1 MSRRLV
7 LALSTA
13 GVAGLLVTFTL
24 AVFVHGYGPVPW
36 WRLTLDLGVGAS
48 FLGAGL
54 IAWWRR
60 PNNAVGRLLM
70 AAGFAFVAGAALS
83 YVESPVTY
91 TVHWLESS
99 VYLAILVQLLFA
111 FPSGRMSSRLERV
124 LCTAAYVDAVFGSLT
139 ILIFVDPRTRGLPQ
153 GLNLLLLFP
162 NQQLFN
168 LADSV
173 LISITVAL
181 TLVIL
186 AVFVRRWG
194 RASAPARRII
204 APVGWSLA
212 SVGLAFVADTIVS
225 RQPSFPSW
233 THVATAVAQTSAV
246 MLVPLGFLVGLLRS
260 TLARSAVGDLVIELG
275 ETPPPGQLRE
285 MLAHTLHD
293 PSLRLAYWVPE
304 VGTYVDA
311 GGATVTLPAEG
322 SGQAVVVLQHEGE
335 RVGVL
340 VHDAALIEEPRLV
353 GAVAAATGL
362 AVQNERLQAA
372 LRAQL
377 EEIRAS
383 RIRIVEAADAERR
396 RIERDLHDGAQQR
409 LVGISLALRLASSR
423 LTPGADPEVDDALGQ
438 ASQELAAALS
448 ALREL
453 AHGIHPA
460 ILTEEGLGP
469 ALESLVERASVRVTL
484 KTVPAHR
491 LPAAVEA
498 AAYFVV
504 SEALANVAKYAR
516 ATSATISA
524 TAIDERLVVEVSD
537 DGIGGADPTHG
548 SGLRGLADRVA
559 ALDGSIRI
567 ESAGGKGTVIHAEIP
582 CA

>member
-60 PNNAVGRLLM
+60 PKNDVGRLLM

-91 TVHWLESS
+91 TVRWLESS
-99 VYLAILVQLLFA
+99 VYLAILAQLLFA

-139 ILIFVDPRTRGLPQ
+139 VLIFVDPRTRGLPQ

-212 SVGLAFVADTIVS
+212 LVGLAFVADTIVS

-293 PSLRLAYWVPE
+293 PSLRLAYWIPE
-304 VGTYVDA
+304 VGAYVDA

-322 SGQAVVVLQHEGE
+322 SGQVVVVLQHEGE

-340 VHDAALIEEPRLV
+340 VHDAVLIEEPRLV

-383 RIRIVEAADAERR
+383 RARIVEAADAERR

-423 LTPGADPEVDDALGQ
+423 LTPGADPEVDNALGQ

-448 ALREL
+448 DLREL

-484 KTVPAHR
+484 KTVPTHR
-491 LPAAVEA
+491 LPAPVEA

-516 ATSATISA
+516 ATCATISA

>member
-7 LALSTA
+7 IALSAA
-13 GVAGLLVTFTL
+13 GVAGLLVTFVL

-36 WRLTLDLGVGAS
+36 WRLTLDLGVGTS

-60 PNNAVGRLLM
+60 PKNHVGRLLV
-70 AAGFAFVAGAALS
+70 AAGFAFLVAAALNH
-83 YVESPVTY
+83 VESPLTY
-91 TVHWLESS
+91 TLRWLESS

-111 FPSGRMSSRLERV
+111 FPSGRISSRLERL
-124 LCTAAYVDAVFGSLT
+124 LCIAAYADAVFGSLT
-139 ILIFVDPRTRGLPQ
+139 TLTFLDPRTRGLPQ
-153 GLNLLLLFP
+153 GLNLLLFFP

-186 AVFVRRWG
+186 GVFVRRWG

-212 SVGLAFVADTIVS
+212 LVGLAFVADTIVS
-225 RQPSFPSW
+225 RQPSVPSW
-233 THVATAVAQTSAV
+233 SHVATAVAQTGAV

-260 TLARSAVGDLVIELG
+260 QLARSAVGDLVIELG
-275 ETPPPGQLRE
+275 ETPQPGQLRE

-293 PSLRLAYWVPE
+293 PSLRLAYWIPE
-304 VGTYVDA
+304 LGAYVDA
-311 GGATVTLPAEG
+311 GGAIVTLPLAS
-322 SGQAVVVLQHEGE
+322 SGGAVTVLQHEGE
-335 RVGVL
+335 PVGVL
-340 VHDAALIEEPRLV
+340 IHDAALIEEPRLV
-353 GAVAAATGL
+353 EAVAAATGL
-362 AVQNERLQAA
+362 ALQNERLQAT

-383 RIRIVEAADAERR
+383 RARIVEAADAERR

-409 LVGISLALRLASSR
+409 LVGISLALTLASSR
-423 LTPGADPEVDDALGQ
+423 LTAGADREVDRALTQ
-438 ASQELAAALS
+438 ASQELATALS
-448 ALREL
+448 ELREL

-469 ALESLVERASVRVTL
+469 ALESLVERAIIPVTL
-484 KTVPAHR
+484 KTVPTDR
-491 LPAAVEA
+491 LPSQVEA

-516 ATSATISA
+516 ASGATISA
-524 TAIDERLVVEVSD
+524 DAIDGRLVVEVSD
-537 DGIGGADPTHG
+537 DGIGGADPIQG

-559 ALDGSIRI
+559 ALDGSLRI
-567 ESAGGKGTVIHAEIP
+567 DSPGGRGTIVHAEIP

>member
-1 MSRRLV
+1 MSRRPLI
-7 LALSTA
+7 ALSVA
-13 GVAGLLVTFTL
+13 SAAGLLATFAL
-24 AVFVHGYGPVPW
+24 GKFVHGYGPVPW

-54 IAWWRR
+54 IAWWQR
-60 PNNAVGRLLM
+60 PKNNVGRLLM
-70 AAGFAFVAGAALS
+70 AAGFAFLVGAALN
-83 YVESPVTY
+83 YVQSPVTY
-91 TVHWLESS
+91 TVRWLESS

-111 FPSGRMSSRLERV
+111 FPSGRISSRTQRV
-124 LCTAAYVDAVFGSLT
+124 LCAAAYADAVFGSLT
-139 ILIFVDPRTRGLPQ
+139 TLIFLEPRTRGLAA
-153 GLNLLLLFP
+153 GLNLLALFP

-168 LADSV
+168 LADFV
-173 LISITVAL
+173 LISFTVAL

-204 APVGWSLA
+204 APVGWSLTLA
-212 SVGLAFVADTIVS
+212 GLAFVADTIVS
-225 RQPSFPSW
+225 RQASYPSW
-233 THVATAVAQTSAV
+233 THVATAVAQSSAV
-246 MLVPLGFLVGLLRS
+246 MLVPVAFLVGLLRS

-275 ETPPPGQLRE
+275 ATPPPGQLRE
-285 MLAHTLHD
+285 MLAHALHD
-293 PSLRLAYWVPE
+293 PSLRLAYWIPE
-304 VGTYVDA
+304 VGSYVDA
-311 GGATVTLPAEG
+311 AGATVTLPGEG
-322 SGQAVVVLQHEGE
+322 SGQTVAVLQHEGE

-340 VHDAALIEEPRLV
+340 IHDAALSEEPRLV
-353 GAVAAATGL
+353 AAVAAATSL

-372 LRAQL
+372 LRARL
-377 EEIRAS
+377 EEIHAS
-383 RIRIVEAADAERR
+383 RARIVEAADAARR

-409 LVGISLALRLASSR
+409 LVGISLALTLADSR
-423 LTPGADPEVDDALGQ
+423 LTQGADPEVDHALKQ
-438 ASQELAAALS
+438 ARQELAAALS
-448 ALREL
+448 ELRQL

-469 ALESLVERASVRVTL
+469 ALESLVERASIGVTL
-484 KTVPAHR
+484 KTVPTHR
-491 LPAAVEA
+491 LSAPVEA

-504 SEALANVAKYAR
+504 SEALANVAKHAR
-516 ATSATISA
+516 ATSTTISA
-524 TAIDERLVVEVSD
+524 TAIDGHLVVEISD

>member
-7 LALSTA
+7 IALCAASI
-13 GVAGLLVTFTL
+13 AGLVATFAL
-24 AVFVHGYGPVPW
+24 GMFVHGYGPVPW

-54 IAWWRR
+54 IAWWQR
-60 PNNAVGRLLM
+60 PKNNVGRLLM
-70 AAGFAFVAGAALS
+70 AAGCAFLVGAALN
-83 YVESPVTY
+83 YVQSPVTY
-91 TVHWLESS
+91 TVRWLESS

-111 FPSGRMSSRLERV
+111 FPSGRISSPTQRV
-124 LCTAAYVDAVFGSLT
+124 LCAVAYADAIVGSLT
-139 ILIFVDPRTRGLPQ
+139 TFIFLDPRTRGLPQ

-212 SVGLAFVADTIVS
+212 LVGLAFVADTIVS

-322 SGQAVVVLQHEGE
+322 SGQAVGVLQHEGE

-377 EEIRAS
+377 EEIRAA
-383 RIRIVEAADAERR
+383 RIRIVEAADAQRR

-448 ALREL
+448 DLREL
-453 AHGIHPA
+453 AHGTHPA
-460 ILTEEGLGP
+460 ILTE
-469 ALESLVERASVRVTL
+469 A
-484 KTVPAHR
+484 
-491 LPAAVEA
+491 
-498 AAYFVV
+498 
-504 SEALANVAKYAR
+504 
-516 ATSATISA
+516 
-524 TAIDERLVVEVSD
+524 
-537 DGIGGADPTHG
+537 
-548 SGLRGLADRVA
+548 
-559 ALDGSIRI
+559 
-567 ESAGGKGTVIHAEIP
+567 
-582 CA
+582 

>member
-24 AVFVHGYGPVPW
+24 AVFVHGFGPVPW

-60 PNNAVGRLLM
+60 PKNAVGRLLM

-91 TVHWLESS
+91 TVRWLESS

-111 FPSGRMSSRLERV
+111 FPSGRMSSRLERI

-139 ILIFVDPRTRGLPQ
+139 VLIFVDPRTRGLPQ

-212 SVGLAFVADTIVS
+212 LAGLAFVADTIVS

-304 VGTYVDA
+304 VGAYVDA

-438 ASQELAAALS
+438 ASEELAAALS
-448 ALREL
+448 DLREL

-484 KTVPAHR
+484 KTVPTHR
-491 LPAAVEA
+491 LPAPVEA

-567 ESAGGKGTVIHAEIP
+567 ESAGSKGTVIHAEIP

>member
-1 MSRRLV
+1 MSRRL
-7 LALSTA
+7 LIALCVAS
-13 GVAGLLVTFTL
+13 VAGLLATFAL
-24 AVFVHGYGPVPW
+24 GMFVQGYGPVPW

-54 IAWWRR
+54 IAWWQR
-60 PNNAVGRLLM
+60 PKNNVGRLLM
-70 AAGFAFVAGAALS
+70 AVGFAFLLGAALN
-83 YVESPVTY
+83 YVQSPVTY
-91 TVHWLESS
+91 TVRWLESS

-111 FPSGRMSSRLERV
+111 FPSGRISTRVERF
-124 LCTAAYVDAVFGSLT
+124 LCAAAYADAVFGSLT
-139 ILIFVDPRTRGLPQ
+139 TFIFLDPRTRGLPQ

-168 LADSV
+168 RADFV
-173 LISITVAL
+173 LISFTVAL

-204 APVGWSLA
+204 APVGWSLTLA
-212 SVGLAFVADTIVS
+212 GLAFVADTIVS

-233 THVATAVAQTSAV
+233 THVATAVAQSSAV
-246 MLVPLGFLVGLLRS
+246 MLVPVAFLVGLLRS

-275 ETPPPGQLRE
+275 ATPPPGQLRE
-285 MLAHTLHD
+285 MLAHALHD
-293 PSLRLAYWVPE
+293 PSLRLAYWIPN

-311 GGATVTLPAEG
+311 GGATVTLPREG
-322 SGQAVVVLQHEGE
+322 SGQTVAVLQHEGE

-340 VHDAALIEEPRLV
+340 IHDAALTEEPRLV
-353 GAVAAATGL
+353 EAVAAATSL
-362 AVQNERLQAA
+362 ALQNERLQAA

-383 RIRIVEAADAERR
+383 RARIVEAADAVRQR
-396 RIERDLHDGAQQR
+396 LERDLHDGAQQR
-409 LVGISLALRLASSR
+409 LVGISLALTLADSR
-423 LTPGADPEVDDALGQ
+423 LTQGVDPEVDHALKQ
-438 ASQELAAALS
+438 ARHELAAALS
-448 ALREL
+448 ELREL

-469 ALESLVERASVRVTL
+469 ALESLVERSTIRVTL
-484 KTVPAHR
+484 KTVPTHR
-491 LPAAVEA
+491 LSAPVEA

-504 SEALANVAKYAR
+504 SEALANVAKHAR
-516 ATSATISA
+516 ATSSTISA
-524 TAIDERLVVEVSD
+524 NATDGRLVVEVSD
-537 DGIGGADPTHG
+537 DGVGGADPTHG
-548 SGLRGLADRVA
+548 SGLRGLADRLA

-567 ESAGGKGTVIHAEIP
+567 DSAGGKGTVIHAEIP
-582 CA
+582 CG

>member
-7 LALSTA
+7 IALSAA
-13 GVAGLLVTFTL
+13 GVAGLLVTFGL

-54 IAWWRR
+54 IAWWQR
-60 PNNAVGRLLM
+60 PKNNVGRLLM
-70 AAGFAFVAGAALS
+70 AAGFAFVVGAAPS

-91 TVHWLESS
+91 TGRWLESS
-99 VYLAILVQLLFA
+99 IYLAILVQLLFA
-111 FPSGRMSSRLERV
+111 FPTGRMSSRIERF
-124 LCTAAYVDAVFGSLT
+124 LCTAAYADAVIGSVT
-139 ILIFVDPRTRGLPQ
+139 TLIFLDPRTRGLPQ

-168 LADSV
+168 LADFV
-173 LISITVAL
+173 LTLFTVAL

-186 AVFVRRWG
+186 AVFVQRWG

-212 SVGLAFVADTIVS
+212 LAGLAFVAETIIS

-246 MLVPLGFLVGLLRS
+246 MLVPVGFLVGLLRS

-285 MLAHTLHD
+285 MLAHTLRD
-293 PSLRLAYWVPE
+293 PSLRLAYWIPE
-304 VGTYVDA
+304 VGAYVDA

-335 RVGVL
+335 RIGVL

-383 RIRIVEAADAERR
+383 RVRIVEAGDAERQ

-409 LVGISLALRLASSR
+409 LVGVSLALRLASSR
-423 LTPGADPEVDDALGQ
+423 LTAGEDPEVDHALKQ
-438 ASQELAAALS
+438 ASEELAAALS
-448 ALREL
+448 ELREL
-453 AHGIHPA
+453 ARGIHPA

-469 ALESLVERASVRVTL
+469 ALESLVERASLLVTL
-484 KTVPAHR
+484 KTVPTHR
-491 LPAAVEA
+491 LPATVEA

-516 ATSATISA
+516 ATSATVSA
-524 TAIDERLVVEVSD
+524 DTIDGRLVVEVSD

-559 ALDGSIRI
+559 ALDGSIRV